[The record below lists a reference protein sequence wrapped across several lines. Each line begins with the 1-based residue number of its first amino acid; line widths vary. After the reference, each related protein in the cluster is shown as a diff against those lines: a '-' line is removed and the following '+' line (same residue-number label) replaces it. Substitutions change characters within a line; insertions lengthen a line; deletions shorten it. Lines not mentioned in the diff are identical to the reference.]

1 MIQPRD
7 DWDCSAKTEP
17 LSARG
22 YAAADSSAASHP
34 ACGRQYRIVKR
45 LLDVFLSVTVL
56 VGAAP
61 LMLLI
66 ALAVKCSSR
75 GPVLFRQQRVG
86 LNGQLIWIVKFRTM
100 RTSATAVSDRR
111 WTRPRDRRVTPL
123 GRILRQTG
131 LDELPQL
138 YNVLKGDMSLV
149 GPRPERP
156 HFVECFNRELPDYWQ
171 RHTVHCG
178 ITGWAQVNGW
188 RGDTS
193 IQKRLEHDLYYIR
206 NWTLAFDLKILWIT
220 LVRGFR
226 HPNAC

>member
-1 MIQPRD
+1 
-7 DWDCSAKTEP
+7 
-17 LSARG
+17 
-22 YAAADSSAASHP
+22 
-34 ACGRQYRIVKR
+34 
-45 LLDVFLSVTVL
+45 
-56 VGAAP
+56 
-61 LMLLI
+61 MLLI

-75 GPVLFRQQRVG
+75 GPVFFWQQRVG
-86 LNGQLIWIVKFRTM
+86 LNGQLLWMVKFRTM
-100 RTSATAVSDRR
+100 RTSAPAVSDRS

-123 GRILRQTG
+123 GRILRQSG

-138 YNVLKGDMSLV
+138 VNVLKGDMSLV

-156 HFVECFNRELPDYWQ
+156 HFVECFKRQLPDYWK

-193 IQKRLEHDLYYIR
+193 IQKRLEHDLYYVR
-206 NWTLAFDLKILWIT
+206 NWTLAFDLKILGIT
-220 LVRGFR
+220 LARGFR

>member
-1 MIQPRD
+1 MIQPRN
-7 DWDCSAKTEP
+7 DWNCSAKTEP
-17 LSARG
+17 SSARG
-22 YAAADSSAASHP
+22 NRVAGSGIPSHP
-34 ACGRQYRIVKR
+34 AFSLQYRIVKR
-45 LLDVFLSVTVL
+45 LLDVVLSAVVL
-56 VGAAP
+56 VLATP

-75 GPVLFRQQRVG
+75 GPVLFRQRRVG
-86 LNGQLIWIVKFRTM
+86 LNGQLLWMVKFRTM
-100 RTSATAVSDRR
+100 RTSPPAVSDRR

-138 YNVLKGDMSLV
+138 VNVLKGDMSLV

-156 HFVECFNRELPDYWQ
+156 HFVECFKNELPDYWQ

-193 IQKRLEHDLYYIR
+193 IQKRLEHDLYYVR

-220 LVRGFR
+220 LARGFR